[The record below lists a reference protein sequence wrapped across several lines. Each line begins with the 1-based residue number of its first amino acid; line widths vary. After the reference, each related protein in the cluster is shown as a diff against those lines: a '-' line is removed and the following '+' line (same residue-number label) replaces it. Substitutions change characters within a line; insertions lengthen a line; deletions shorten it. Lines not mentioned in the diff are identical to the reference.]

1 MWCDAMM
8 FVCVVAYKLK
18 ARGIVRGKQI
28 QEVKDNFV
36 NVVFKTLW
44 MEPIKKRMCTI
55 WSATFGALAGAPSC
69 QRSKIRS
76 YY

>member
-28 QEVKDNFV
+28 QKVKDNFV
-36 NVVFKTLW
+36 NVVFKTL
-44 MEPIKKRMCTI
+44 
-55 WSATFGALAGAPSC
+55 
-69 QRSKIRS
+69 
-76 YY
+76 